1 MTEPKKY
8 IEIETLAESFKSD
21 IDPAYREILPNILN
35 SLKQLGLEE
44 LKELREF
51 IEDIKKNK

>member
-1 MTEPKKY
+1 MWNPFKKKPAPD
-8 IEIETLAESFKSD
+8 IEVRDLLRDEVVVE
-21 IDPAYREILPNILN
+21 AYHTMD
-35 SLKQLGLEE
+35 LEE

>member
-21 IDPAYREILPNILN
+21 IEPSYREVLPNILN
-35 SLKQLGLEE
+35 SLNELTLEE
-44 LKELREF
+44 LKELQEF
-51 IEDIKKNK
+51 IEDIKRK